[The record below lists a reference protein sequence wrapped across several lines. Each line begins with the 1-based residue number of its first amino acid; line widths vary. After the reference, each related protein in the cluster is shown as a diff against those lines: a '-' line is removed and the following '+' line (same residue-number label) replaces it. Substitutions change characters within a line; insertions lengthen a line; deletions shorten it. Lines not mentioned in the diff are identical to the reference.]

1 MLLYYSFPI
10 YLEFD
15 LTDVLCIAFV
25 RTLKLQKLLVCFHSR
40 RSLEL
45 FDVCLCVSA
54 CGDRMCLPISM
65 NMEEYVRVVRL
76 AGRRFVGMCYFAH
89 TSHGCLCF
97 FSNMTLR
104 KRYR

>member
-15 LTDVLCIAFV
+15 QTDVLCIAFV

-54 CGDRMCLPISM
+54 CGDRTRLPFSM
-65 NMEEYVRVVRL
+65 NEEECVKSCS
-76 AGRRFVGMCYFAH
+76 AGWPAFRGNVLLR
-89 TSHGCLCF
+89 SHFPWMLMF
-97 FSNMTLR
+97 LFKHDFT
-104 KRYR
+104 